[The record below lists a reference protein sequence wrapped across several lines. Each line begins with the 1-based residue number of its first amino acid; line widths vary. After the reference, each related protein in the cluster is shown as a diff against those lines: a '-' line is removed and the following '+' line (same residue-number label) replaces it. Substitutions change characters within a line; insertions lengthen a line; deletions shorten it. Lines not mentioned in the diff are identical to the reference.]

1 MRNIVHFTS
10 IDECPG
16 LFFPGLCATLARM
29 SDIVGRRT
37 VICGSF
43 AVFLCASMACG
54 ASRTLSQLIGFR
66 ALQGVAGGGL
76 LSIGVIVVVDWL
88 SLERLVLTCTIL
100 GGVVAAAGIL
110 GPVVGGLLTKYASWR
125 YVFWIKYVVSTLSIS
140 STSRPCHSSS
150 LVALLQ

>member
-1 MRNIVHFTS
+1 
-10 IDECPG
+10 
-16 LFFPGLCATLARM
+16 
-29 SDIVGRRT
+29 
-37 VICGSF
+37 
-43 AVFLCASMACG
+43 MACG